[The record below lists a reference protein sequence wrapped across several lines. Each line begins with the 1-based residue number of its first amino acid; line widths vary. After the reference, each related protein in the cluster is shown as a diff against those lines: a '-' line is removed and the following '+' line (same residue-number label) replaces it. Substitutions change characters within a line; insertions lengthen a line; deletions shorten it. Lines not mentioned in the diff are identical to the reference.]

1 MKPMLKFFCYLFGVL
16 CLIFGAGLLLV
27 PGRLLGMVYWAPVDP
42 HISRILGAALL
53 AMAWLAWRMVRTT
66 ENGLVVVGTE
76 VFFIFTFLSSVGL
89 LRHVL
94 VAYYP
99 LVVWILTIVM
109 LLFAVYWGITWF
121 ALRPGEKR
129 T

>member
-1 MKPMLKFFCYLFGVL
+1 MKPVQKFICYLFGVL

-27 PGRLLGMVYWAPVDP
+27 PGRFLGMVYWAPIDP

-53 AMAWLAWRMVRTT
+53 AMAWLAWRMARAT
-66 ENGLVVVGTE
+66 ETSLVSAGIE
-76 VFFIFTFLSSVGL
+76 VFFISTFLSSVGL

-94 VAYYP
+94 VANYP

-109 LLFAVYWGITWF
+109 LLFAVYWAITWF
-121 ALRPGEKR
+121 ALRPREKR